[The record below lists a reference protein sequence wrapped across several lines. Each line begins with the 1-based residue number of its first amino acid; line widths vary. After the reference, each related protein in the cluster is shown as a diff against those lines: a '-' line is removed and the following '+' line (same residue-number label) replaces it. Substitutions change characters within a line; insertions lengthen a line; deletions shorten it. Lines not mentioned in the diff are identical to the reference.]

1 VSERRVS
8 EHRRAPQAPEERSEP
23 GASRRHSALTAS
35 RRAPR
40 PARRR
45 RRRGSVAAN
54 VAALLVLGFFV
65 FPVYWMVSTALKPSG
80 EIRTFDVKL
89 FPTTLT
95 LEHFRTAV
103 STAGFWT
110 FFRNSTVVALS
121 VTVLS
126 VLVALL
132 AAAAV
137 ARFRFR
143 GRRAYL
149 VAILIVQMVPLEALV
164 IPMYLTL
171 RDANLL
177 NLLPVLVATYM
188 AFVLPFTVWTL
199 RGFVAALPVELEE
212 AAMIDGASRWG
223 AFWRITFPLMAP
235 GLVATAVFAF
245 IQAWNEFILA
255 LTLMERDNQTL
266 PVWLGTFKTAQ
277 GTDWGGLMAGSTIFA
292 IPVVVLAVVLQGR
305 IATGAAA
312 GAVKG

>member
-1 VSERRVS
+1 MSAV
-8 EHRRAPQAPEERSEP
+8 RS
-23 GASRRHSALTAS
+23 
-35 RRAPR
+35 
-40 PARRR
+40 
-45 RRRGSVAAN
+45 RRGSAAAN
-54 VAALLVLGFFV
+54 AVALAVFGFFA

-80 EIRTFDVKL
+80 EIRTFDVRL

-95 LEHFRTAV
+95 LEHFGTAA
-103 STAGFWT
+103 SSDGFWT
-110 FFRNSTVVALS
+110 FFRNSALVSLS

-132 AAAAV
+132 AATAV

-143 GRRAYL
+143 GRRAFL
-149 VAILIVQMVPLEALV
+149 VAILIVMMVPLEALV

-171 RDANLL
+171 RDADLL
-177 NLLPVLVATYM
+177 DLLPMLVATYM

-235 GLVATAVFAF
+235 GLIATAVFAF

-292 IPVVVLAVVLQGR
+292 IPVVVFAVVLQGR
-305 IATGAAA
+305 IAGGAAA

>member
-1 VSERRVS
+1 VSVVATPPPTVAGTPV
-8 EHRRAPQAPEERSEP
+8 RA
-23 GASRRHSALTAS
+23 G
-35 RRAPR
+35 
-40 PARRR
+40 RR

-54 VAALLVLGFFV
+54 VAGLLVFAFFA
-65 FPVYWMVSTALKPSG
+65 FPVYWMVTTALKPVG
-80 EIRTFDVKL
+80 EIRTFDVRL

-95 LEHFRTAV
+95 LEHFRTA
-103 STAGFWT
+103 TTIGGFWT
-110 FFRNSTVVALS
+110 FLRNSVAVSLS

-132 AAAAV
+132 AATAV

-171 RDANLL
+171 RDADLL
-177 NLLPVLVATYM
+177 NVLPVLVATYM

-235 GLVATAVFAF
+235 GLVATGVFAF

-255 LTLMERDNQTL
+255 LTLMERSNQTL
-266 PVWLGTFKTAQ
+266 PVWLGTFKTPQ
-277 GTDWGGLMAGSTIFA
+277 GTDWGGLMAGSTLLA
-292 IPVVVLAVVLQGR
+292 IPVVVFAVALQGR
-305 IATGAAA
+305 ITAGAAA